1 MAGFELQTISIEVK
15 LLCHKRICLIRQ
27 NTFDVSHV
35 SKCIRMVGSAL
46 MVSSRMFSA
55 QVKTLKCSAPSQVKC
70 TSQYIEM
77 HKCFNNADSVFESP
91 LL

>member
-1 MAGFELQTISIEVK
+1 MAGFELQTISIEVE

-55 QVKTLKCSAPSQVKC
+55 QVKTLKC
-70 TSQYIEM
+70 TSVLTMLI
-77 HKCFNNADSVFESP
+77 VFSSHP
-91 LL
+91 YCSHTDNDN